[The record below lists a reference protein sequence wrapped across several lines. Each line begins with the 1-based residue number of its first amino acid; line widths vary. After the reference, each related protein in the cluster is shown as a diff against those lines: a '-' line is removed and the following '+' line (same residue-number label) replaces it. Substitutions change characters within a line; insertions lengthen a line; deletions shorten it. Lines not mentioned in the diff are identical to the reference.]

1 MNRLYDDDNK
11 YFKEILKLKVMC
23 KCGHNQLVASDKA
36 ICDWCGRWVYRDK
49 KQEFRER
56 VKEKIRRVK

>member
-1 MNRLYDDDNK
+1 MNRLYDNDDK
-11 YFKEILKLKVMC
+11 YFNEILKLKVMC
-23 KCGHNQLVASDKA
+23 KCGHNQVVTYDKT

-56 VKEKIRRVK
+56 VKEKIRRV